1 MNTEYTRKVLE
12 AALMAA
18 GRTLSLAELAQL
30 FDEVDRPDNEQLR
43 AALGELGEQWSERS
57 FELRETAAGFR
68 AQVRR
73 EFADQVSRLW
83 PERPPRYSR
92 ALLETLSIIA
102 YRQPITRG
110 EIEAVRGVAVNPN
123 IVRTLFERNW
133 IRVVGHREVPGR
145 PELLGT
151 TRDFLDYFGLKSLDQ
166 LPSLA
171 EIKSLEELDPQ
182 LALPEPVGVMLPAP
196 GNNGESADGEA
207 DNEAAAGE
215 APAGEGGSPVQPAG
229 GAAGPAEDAAG
240 QAEEAAGHAEDVAG
254 HETEAAGGT
263 EDAAGHGAV
272 VVDSSAEP
280 AGPEPED
287 DVGGSTQPQDVD
299 EQGVKPEQ
307 QADERR
313 DDGGPQSQEGP
324 AVDVED
330 EHAGPPGSARE
341 STAS

>member
-12 AALMAA
+12 AGLMAA

-30 FDEVDRPDNEQLR
+30 FDEVDRPDNDQLR
-43 AALGELGEQWSERS
+43 AALAELGGLWSDRA
-57 FELRETAAGFR
+57 FELKETASGFR

-123 IVRTLFERNW
+123 IVRTLSERNW

-182 LALPEPVGVMLPAP
+182 LALPEPVGVTLPAP
-196 GNNGESADGEA
+196 ENMGESADGEA
-207 DNEAAAGE
+207 DNEAAADEAPVGGE
-215 APAGEGGSPVQPAG
+215 AAS
-229 GAAGPAEDAAG
+229 DAAPSADPG
-240 QAEEAAGHAEDVAG
+240 GEA
-254 HETEAAGGT
+254 
-263 EDAAGHGAV
+263 
-272 VVDSSAEP
+272 AEP
-280 AGPEPED
+280 AGPASEVE
-287 DVGGSTQPQDVD
+287 
-299 EQGVKPEQ
+299 
-307 QADERR
+307 
-313 DDGGPQSQEGP
+313 
-324 AVDVED
+324 VED
-330 EHAGPPGSARE
+330 EVETGLAGGSAQEQPADEPGAAGEEAAPPVAGEENATEQPESARE
-341 STAS
+341 AAAG